1 MKSVYVKALLLSIGI
16 LVFSLAGFLVIS
28 RTMTYRLFA
37 KGTPIGRNADMQ
49 FEEAGLEYENGG
61 AKALAY
67 YLGWQRSFYPRL
79 NFYFVRHGRDLVSGE
94 DRSQLLRMAQSRW
107 SFLAVASPIVIAV
120 PSEPSTDAFI
130 IDIPPENVMFYLDYY
145 LLLLGAITILCWG
158 LGMQFASPLNQLAEI
173 VRRFGVG
180 DLSARVRSRR
190 HDGIGDVARAFDQM
204 ADRMEKLLTAERRL
218 LQDISHELRSPLAR
232 LSFAAELAR
241 TSLDREAAAMRVN
254 KEIDRLTDLAQSLLQ
269 VTREEGDLSALK
281 LEFVALDN
289 LLNELVQDCEI
300 EAAARDCHLVST
312 GLHRAEL
319 LADPV
324 LLRRAMENVLRNA
337 IWHAPP
343 GSTVEVAL
351 DTTELNA
358 CITVRDYGPGVPAE
372 ALTQIFKPF
381 FRVDNSRNAD
391 TGGVGL
397 GLAITQRAIHMH
409 HGRIWAE
416 NAEPGLLICVD
427 LPLDRLSVKSRR
439 TPSTLHAR
447 SNASPTNGRAAA
459 DEVEHRTADR

>member
-1 MKSVYVKALLLSIGI
+1 MKSVYVRALLLSIGI
-16 LVFSLAGFLVIS
+16 LVFSLAGFLVVS

-37 KGTPIGRNADMQ
+37 EGSPISRNASMQ

-61 AKALAY
+61 AKALAS
-67 YLGWQRSFYPRL
+67 YLGWQHSFYPSL
-79 NFYFVRHGRDLVSGE
+79 HFYFVRNGRDLVSGE
-94 DRSQLLRMAQSRW
+94 DRSHLLAMAQSGWR
-107 SFLAVASPIVIAV
+107 FLAVTSPIVIAV
-120 PSEPSTDAFI
+120 PSPASPDAFI
-130 IDIPPENVMFYLDYY
+130 IDAPPDNVMFYLDYY

-158 LGMQFASPLNQLAEI
+158 LAMQFASPLNQLAEI

-180 DLSARVRSRR
+180 DLSARVHSKRD
-190 HDGIGDVARAFDQM
+190 DGIGDVARAFDQM

-241 TSLDREAAAMRVN
+241 TSPDRDAAALRVN

-269 VTREEGDLSALK
+269 VTREEGDPSALK
-281 LEFVALDN
+281 LESVALDT
-289 LLNELVQDCEI
+289 LLHELLQDCEI
-300 EAAARDCHLVST
+300 EAAARGCHLVST
-312 GLHRAEL
+312 GLRPVEL
-319 LADPV
+319 LADPM
-324 LLRRAMENVLRNA
+324 LLHRAIENVLRNA

-351 DTTELNA
+351 DITEMSA
-358 CITVRDYGPGVPAE
+358 SITVRDFGPGVPTE

-381 FRVDNSRNAD
+381 FRVDDSRNAE

-409 HGRIWAE
+409 HGHVWAE

-439 TPSTLHAR
+439 TPSRLHLR
-447 SNASPTNGRAAA
+447 RATT
-459 DEVEHRTADR
+459 DELEHRTADR

>member
-16 LVFSLAGFLVIS
+16 LIFSLAGFLVIS
-28 RTMTYRLFA
+28 RTVTYRMFA
-37 KGTPIGRNADMQ
+37 KGTPIARNAAMQ
-49 FEEAGLEYENGG
+49 FEEAGLEYQNGG
-61 AKALAY
+61 AKALASY
-67 YLGWQRSFYPRL
+67 IGWQQSFYPSL
-79 NFYFVRHGRDLVSGE
+79 HFYFVRKGRDLVTGE
-94 DRSQLLRMAQSRW
+94 DRSQLLRTAQSRW
-107 SFLAVASPIVIAV
+107 RFLAVTSPIVIAV
-120 PSEPSTDAFI
+120 PSSASPDAFI
-130 IDIPPENVMFYLDYY
+130 IDAPPENVMFYLDYY

-158 LGMQFASPLNQLAEI
+158 LGMQFASPLNQLAET

-241 TSLDREAAAMRVN
+241 TSLDRESAAMRVN

-312 GLHRAEL
+312 GLRRAEL

-358 CITVRDYGPGVPAE
+358 SITVRDYGRGVPAE

-381 FRVDNSRNAD
+381 FRVDDSRNAD

-416 NAEPGLLICVD
+416 NAEPGLLVCVD
-427 LPLDRLSVKSRR
+427 LPMDRLSVKVRK
-439 TPSTLHAR
+439 TPSMLHVR
-447 SNASPTNGRAAA
+447 RAAT
-459 DEVEHRTADR
+459 DELEHRTADR

>member
-1 MKSVYVKALLLSIGI
+1 
-16 LVFSLAGFLVIS
+16 
-28 RTMTYRLFA
+28 
-37 KGTPIGRNADMQ
+37 MQ

-61 AKALAY
+61 AKALAS
-67 YLGWQRSFYPRL
+67 YLGWQQSFYPSL
-79 NFYFVRHGRDLVSGE
+79 HFYLLRNGRDLVSGE
-94 DRSQLLRMAQSRW
+94 DRSHLLTMAQSGWR
-107 SFLAVASPIVIAV
+107 FLAVTSPIVIAV
-120 PSEPSTDAFI
+120 PSPASPDAFI
-130 IDIPPENVMFYLDYY
+130 IDAPPDNVMFYLDYY

-158 LGMQFASPLNQLAEI
+158 LAMQFASPLNQLAEI

-190 HDGIGDVARAFDQM
+190 NDGIGDVARAFDQM

-241 TSLDREAAAMRVN
+241 TSPDRDAAALRVN

-281 LEFVALDN
+281 LEYVALDT
-289 LLNELVQDCEI
+289 LLHELVQDCEI
-300 EAAARDCHLVST
+300 DAAARGCQLAST
-312 GLHRAEL
+312 GLCPVEL

-324 LLRRAMENVLRNA
+324 LLRRAVENVVRNA

-351 DTTELNA
+351 DITEVNA
-358 CITVRDYGPGVPAE
+358 SITIRDFGPGVPAE
-372 ALTQIFKPF
+372 TLTQIFKPF

-409 HGRIWAE
+409 HGHVWAE

-427 LPLDRLSVKSRR
+427 LPLDRLSVKSRK

-447 SNASPTNGRAAA
+447 SSRATA
-459 DEVEHRTADR
+459 DELEHRTADR

>member
-1 MKSVYVKALLLSIGI
+1 MKSVYLKALLLSIGI
-16 LVFSLAGFLVIS
+16 LVFSLAGFLVVS

-37 KGTPIGRNADMQ
+37 EGSPIGRNAAMQ
-49 FEEAGLEYENGG
+49 FEEAGLEYDNGG
-61 AKALAY
+61 AKALAS
-67 YLGWQRSFYPRL
+67 YLGWQQSFYPSL
-79 NFYFVRHGRDLVSGE
+79 HFYFVRKGRDLVSGE
-94 DRSQLLRMAQSRW
+94 DRSHLLMMAQSGWR
-107 SFLAVASPIVIAV
+107 FLAVTSPIVIAV
-120 PSEPSTDAFI
+120 PSPASPDAFI
-130 IDIPPENVMFYLDYY
+130 IDAPPDNVMFYLDYY

-158 LGMQFASPLNQLAEI
+158 LGMQFASPLNQLAET

-241 TSLDREAAAMRVN
+241 TSPDREAAALRVN

-281 LEFVALDN
+281 LEFVALDT
-289 LLNELVQDCEI
+289 LLHELVQDCEI
-300 EAAARDCHLVST
+300 EAAARGCHLVCT
-312 GLHRAEL
+312 GLRPVEL

-324 LLRRAMENVLRNA
+324 LLHRAMENVVRNA

-343 GSTVEVAL
+343 ASTVEVAL
-351 DTTELNA
+351 DITELNA
-358 CITVRDYGPGVPAE
+358 SITVRDFGPGVPAE
-372 ALTQIFKPF
+372 TLTQIFKPF
-381 FRVDNSRNAD
+381 FRVDDSRNAE

-427 LPLDRLSVKSRR
+427 LPLERLSVKSRR
-439 TPSTLHAR
+439 APTTLHVR
-447 SNASPTNGRAAA
+447 RATA
-459 DEVEHRTADR
+459 DELEHRTADR

>member
-1 MKSVYVKALLLSIGI
+1 MRSVYIKALLLSIGI

-28 RTMTYRLFA
+28 RTVTYRMFA
-37 KGTPIGRNADMQ
+37 KGTPIARNAAMQ
-49 FEEAGLEYENGG
+49 FEEAGLEYQNGG
-61 AKALAY
+61 AKALAS
-67 YLGWQRSFYPRL
+67 YLGWQQSFYPSL
-79 NFYFVRHGRDLVSGE
+79 HFYFVRKGRDLVTGE
-94 DRSQLLRMAQSRW
+94 DRSQLLRMAQSGSR
-107 SFLAVASPIVIAV
+107 FLAVTSPIVIAV
-120 PSEPSTDAFI
+120 PSSASPDAFI
-130 IDIPPENVMFYLDYY
+130 IDAPPENVMFYLDYY

-281 LEFVALDN
+281 LEVVALDT

-312 GLHRAEL
+312 GLRGAEL
-319 LADPV
+319 LADPM

-343 GSTVEVAL
+343 GSAIEVAL

-358 CITVRDYGPGVPAE
+358 SITVRDYGPGVPAE
-372 ALTQIFKPF
+372 ALKQIFKPF

-427 LPLDRLSVKSRR
+427 LPLDHLSVKSRW

-447 SNASPTNGRAAA
+447 SNASQTNGRAKA
-459 DEVEHRTADR
+459 DELENRTADR